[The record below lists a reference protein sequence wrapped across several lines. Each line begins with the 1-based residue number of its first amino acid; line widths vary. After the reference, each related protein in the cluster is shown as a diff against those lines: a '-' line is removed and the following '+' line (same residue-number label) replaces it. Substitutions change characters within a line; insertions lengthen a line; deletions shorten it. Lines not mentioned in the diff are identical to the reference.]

1 MKAFENWREIM
12 EWAERNGYVNMAK
25 RMQINNDC
33 WNSCGEFGR
42 SQVAIC
48 DAMRFAESESQRHD
62 VAEQIEESLKGD
74 IVLECAA

>member
-1 MKAFENWREIM
+1 MKAFKNWREIM
-12 EWAERNGYVNMAK
+12 EWAKRNGYANMAK

-48 DAMRFAESESQRHD
+48 DAMRYAESESERHD
-62 VAEQIEESLKGD
+62 VAKTIEQSLVGD
-74 IVLECAA
+74 MVLECVA

>member
-1 MKAFENWREIM
+1 MKAFKDWQEIM
-12 EWAERNGYVNMAK
+12 EWAKRNGYTNMAK

-48 DAMRFAESESQRHD
+48 DAMRYAESESQRHD
-62 VAEQIEESLKGD
+62 VAKAIEQSLVGD
-74 IVLECAA
+74 MVLECVA